1 METSKLAELK
11 ISIIFSDIFIVQW
24 HVSYMNS
31 RNLDEGTLIS
41 DECNQLYAYVNY
53 KVS

>member
-1 METSKLAELK
+1 MESSKSAELK
-11 ISIIFSDIFIVQW
+11 IGIIFSDIFMVQW
-24 HVSYMNS
+24 HESYINTRHNMV
-31 RNLDEGTLIS
+31 